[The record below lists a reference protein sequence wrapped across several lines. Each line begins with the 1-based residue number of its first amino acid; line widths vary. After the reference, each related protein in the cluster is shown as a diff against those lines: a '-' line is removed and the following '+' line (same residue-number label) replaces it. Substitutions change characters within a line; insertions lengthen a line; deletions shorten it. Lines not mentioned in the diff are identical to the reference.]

1 MDSSRD
7 AKDSSNSKKIRDM
20 VKKYGSLFYGSAR
33 LLKGMTDAPD
43 EADKRTIGKLL
54 DSVEFPRLL
63 DRMKLALLEKENVT
77 VAKSRIQHD
86 YSNTV
91 LEIVAAIYVSDDIG
105 EAYSVNGMQK
115 TLFDLDIDVA
125 NALIGDPRQARKAI
139 SLMNKIAVNSFAIS
153 EIIKT
158 KNGFFPEE
166 PVLSDLAP
174 KFYKK
179 LIDEISRGGESC
191 RNFVSS
197 CSKIVEGNKIG
208 YNIAIVSKSDIVNGL
223 ADDKLALNRLLGLHY
238 LISGIER
245 H

>member
-1 MDSSRD
+1 MNSSRD
-7 AKDSSNSKKIRDM
+7 AKGSSNSKKISDM
-20 VKKYGSLFYGSAR
+20 VKKYGTLFCGSPR
-33 LLKGMTDAPD
+33 LLTGMADVHDRVD
-43 EADKRTIGKLL
+43 ERAIGKLL
-54 DSVEFPRLL
+54 DSAEFSKLL
-63 DRMKLALLEKENVT
+63 DSMKQALLEEENIA
-77 VAKSRIQHD
+77 VAKSRIRHD

-91 LEIVAAIYVSDDIG
+91 SEIVAAIYVSDDIG
-105 EAYSVNGMQK
+105 KAYSIDGMQK
-115 TLFDLDIDVA
+115 TLFDLDINVA

-166 PVLSDLAP
+166 PILSALGTE
-174 KFYKK
+174 FYEK
-179 LIDEISRGGESC
+179 LIDKISRGEESC
-191 RNFVSS
+191 KDFVSS
-197 CSKIVEGNKIG
+197 CSKMVEGNKIG
-208 YNIAIVSKSDIVNGL
+208 YNIAVVSRSDIVNGL